1 MKVNEAPEGIYLLPD
16 DKNPNDL
23 SICWY
28 DAPYRTG
35 AIEYIRTD
43 AFIEKALKWYCL
55 DCECNDNCKGKCFFY
70 REFERY
76 LNGDEHALPPKIS
89 NSILDEDG
97 FISDN
102 WRYRHFTKKIQDTF
116 IEKACEFLDG
126 VIYDYIELKHANVDT
141 FMDVDNKRFIDDF
154 KKYMEESKV

>member
-1 MKVNEAPEGIYLLPD
+1 MKANEGPDGIYLLPD

-28 DAPYRTG
+28 EAPYRTG
-35 AIEYIRTD
+35 AIEYARKD

-55 DCECNDNCKGKCFFY
+55 DCECNDNCKSTKCFFY
-70 REFERY
+70 RELERY
-76 LNGDEHALPPKIS
+76 LNGSEHALPPKIS

-102 WRYRHFTKKIQDTF
+102 WKYRHFTKKIQDTF
-116 IEKACEFLDG
+116 IEKAFEFFGEHLWE
-126 VIYDYIELKHANVDT
+126 YIDVKNANCDT
-141 FMDVDNKRFIDDF
+141 FINIDGDKLKEDF
-154 KKYMEESKV
+154 KNYMKGE